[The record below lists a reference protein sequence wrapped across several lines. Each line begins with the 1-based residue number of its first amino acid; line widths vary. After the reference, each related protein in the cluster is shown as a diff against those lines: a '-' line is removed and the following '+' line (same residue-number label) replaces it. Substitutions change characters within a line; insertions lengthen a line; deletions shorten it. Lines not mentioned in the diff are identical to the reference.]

1 MKLFDKLKE
10 KLGITP
16 KVEVEAEYFF
26 LYTIKYTNVL
36 NPAQETQLANHMIN
50 HFNFQCSPSSITVN
64 PQGVQVKMTSAC
76 LTGEGL
82 KKVSD
87 DTLGEQLKA
96 EVESI
101 QLDGN
106 VIWSKPQVFL
116 GW

>member
-10 KLGITP
+10 KLGIAP
-16 KVEVEAEYFF
+16 KAEYFF
-26 LYTIKYTNVL
+26 YTIKYTNVL
-36 NPAQETQLANHMIN
+36 TPGQMSTLGNNMIN
-50 HFNFQCSPSSITVN
+50 HFNFQCSPSSISVS
-64 PQGVQVKMTSAC
+64 PQGVEVKMTSTC
-76 LTGEGL
+76 LTGEAL

-101 QLDGN
+101 ELDGN
-106 VIWSKPQVFL
+106 VIWSKPKVFL